1 MNPNNVLRFI
11 GILIIF
17 LGLSMGLPL
26 IVSILYADGSTSA
39 IAWSMIITAGFGVFL
54 LLFTTRNKETP
65 LKHRDGVAIVTFG
78 WLTAGLT
85 GSLPFILSGTIPD
98 FTNAYFESIS
108 GFTTTGA
115 TILPDIEYFPAGILM
130 WRSVTQW
137 LGGMGI
143 IVLSIAILPFLGVGG
158 MQLYRAE
165 IPSPVVDKLKPRISD
180 TSKTLWT
187 VYLIIT
193 ALEIIFLFIGGMSLY
208 DSVNHAFCTMPTGGF
223 SPKNA
228 SIAHYNSAY
237 IDGVVVFFMLL
248 AGINFSLH
256 YRVINRGPVVFWK
269 DPECRVF
276 LSIVVLLTALV
287 TYDIYDGA
295 VYDHL
300 AKAFRYA
307 LFQVTSIITTTG
319 FATADFEL
327 WPTMSGSILIICM
340 FLGGMAG
347 STGGGIKT
355 MRVILLIKHGYRELF
370 RIVHPHA
377 VTTIKLGGRP
387 VPQETLS
394 SIWGFFTLYLVLFV
408 FASVV
413 MSLLGLDMIS
423 SFSSVAA
430 CIFNVGPGFGI
441 VGPSDNYLAIPVIGK
456 WILIF
461 CMLLGR
467 LEIYTVIVLLTPE
480 FWRK

>member
-1 MNPNNVLRFI
+1 MNPNSVLRFI

-17 LGLSMGLPL
+17 LGTSMCLPL
-26 IVSILYADGSTSA
+26 GVSFFEGDESSHAL
-39 IAWSMIITAGFGVFL
+39 AWSLGITVGVGIILFL
-54 LLFTTRNKETP
+54 LTKKEKVVH
-65 LKHRDGVAIVTFG
+65 LSHRDGVAIVTLG
-78 WLTAGLT
+78 WIAAGLV
-85 GSLPFILSGTIPD
+85 GAIPFLISDTIPD
-98 FTNAYFESIS
+98 FTNAYFESVS

-115 TILPDIEYFPAGILM
+115 TVLSNIEGVPPSILL
-130 WRSVTQW
+130 WRSLTQW

-143 IVLSIAILPFLGVGG
+143 IVLSIAILPFLGIGG

-180 TSKTLWT
+180 TSKTLWK

-193 ALEIIFLFIGGMSLY
+193 AVEIILLSIGGMSIF

-228 SIAHYNSAY
+228 SIAYYDNAY
-237 IDGVVVFFMLL
+237 FDAVIIIFMLI

-256 YRVINRGPVVFWK
+256 YRVINDGPGIFWQ

-276 LSIVVLLTALV
+276 LSLFVVITGII
-287 TYDIYDGA
+287 TFDIYGSIYNSLLNA
-295 VYDHL
+295 L
-300 AKAFRYA
+300 RYA
-307 LFQVTSIITTTG
+307 AFQVSSIITTTG

-327 WPTMSGSILIICM
+327 WPTLSRSLLLICM

-347 STGGGIKT
+347 STGGGLKT
-355 MRVILLIKHGYRELF
+355 MRVMLLIKHGFQEVF

-377 VTTIKLGGRP
+377 VTTIKLGGRA
-387 VPQETLS
+387 VPQETLN
-394 SIWGFFTLYLVLFV
+394 SIWGFFNLYLMLFV
-408 FASVV
+408 TSSIL
-413 MSLLGLDMIS
+413 MSMLGLDMVS

-430 CIFNVGPGFGI
+430 CIFNVGPGLGI
-441 VGPSDNYLAIPVIGK
+441 VGPVDNYMGIPILGK
-456 WILIF
+456 WVLIF

-467 LEIYTVIVLLTPE
+467 LEIYTVLVLLTPE